1 MDLRRWIII
10 FAGGVIGMVN
20 AAMAQNTPW
29 HYSFEET
36 TLSAA
41 YRADAGS
48 EVLLSTRRYKGG
60 EQSLKWAWQ
69 NNGRLVFTDPATQRN
84 RTLNGFRAWVYN
96 EEALDEVLTF
106 GFGTESELSANNP
119 RYQFEFGLNFTGW
132 RAMWIHLRDDAR
144 NNSYT
149 GPRNGRVTAFEIRAP
164 NSGAVYLDLMEL
176 VERIHPRRSP
186 DAQVPF
192 VNANSAGRSREYRWS
207 LNTLPG
213 PLPSQITDD
222 ERQAFET
229 IAARYE
235 SWVFG
240 NRVKDDQREPVRIRL
255 NELTAYIRRGH
266 SNLTDYE
273 IRREGDRIL
282 GTPLFAERSPY
293 TPLFQS
299 VFQGVL
305 LRLVLDYRL
314 NGNEEAR
321 DRVIDVF
328 DYLHDQGW
336 ADGSGVGAL
345 HQEFLRIASYAHA
358 VYLMRDILG
367 DTNRLER
374 ELASLKWYSMFGE
387 LYEQTWDPGTN
398 ADFLRSVAM
407 YRLLCILM
415 MDDSPEKV
423 ANMRRYVVWLN
434 NALSIAPGWL
444 DTIKPDFVGFHHRGI
459 YANAYAPKAFHVA
472 SVLVYLLHD
481 TPFAVADDKRD
492 NLKQALLTS
501 RVMTNTYDISTAI
514 NGRFPLSTTVTITGG
529 LLPAYMYVALS
540 YPSVDAE
547 LSGAFMQLWRPQSQL
562 LIERLFEQVA
572 ARIMYLHT
580 PGAMQMMTD
589 FAAAGHAPAA
599 PPSGHWT
606 LPYGA
611 LSIHRRGDWMVSMKG
626 WSKYVWDYES
636 SAGGENPLGRYL
648 SYGSMLIYG
657 SGDPVGREASG
668 IVREGWDWSMWPGTT
683 AIRLSHEQLKHEG
696 RDRNFSDETFVGG
709 VNIEGQDGV
718 FALKLHD
725 TRFNTSFRAVKTV
738 FCFDDVLICLGSGIE
753 NDDGGHATVTPLF
766 QAAIS
771 EDRPTGVNG
780 ESVRGIPYT
789 FSGATGQTAWLMDSR
804 GSGYVIPDGGD
815 LRVQRQVQTSGDFG
829 REGGTGTFELAY
841 LDHGPMPQGAS
852 YHYAVLVQRSP
863 GQVRA
868 FASAPE
874 YDVWQRDHK
883 AHIVYHRGMKA
894 TGYAL
899 FDTDARPKDGA
910 IVSVSLPSLVMS
922 REIGDGLLLSVADP
936 DFGWSWTIQDPH
948 QYGSLIVNQ
957 PSEPRKVEVTVRGK
971 WRLDQSYELAEIVE
985 ENEDQTV
992 VAFICQDGKSVEV
1005 KLVSGTG
1012 IGDVNLDFD
1021 GDGMIGFTDF
1031 LLFTSKFGLS
1041 EGDAGFDAKYD
1052 MDGNG
1057 MVGFSDFLIFAQ
1069 GFGKPVGGKPVALRN
1084 GAKDWG
1090 RDSLLL

>member
-1 MDLRRWIII
+1 
-10 FAGGVIGMVN
+10 
-20 AAMAQNTPW
+20 MAQNTPW

-48 EVLLSTRRYKGG
+48 QVSLSTRRYKGG
-60 EQSLKWAWQ
+60 AQSLKWAWQ
-69 NNGRLVFTDPATQRN
+69 NNGRIVFTDPAPGRSEV
-84 RTLNGFRAWVYN
+84 LIGFRAWVYN

-132 RAMWIHLRDDAR
+132 RAMWIHLREDAR

-176 VERIHPRRSP
+176 VERIDSRRSP

-192 VNANSAGRSREYRWS
+192 VNGGANTSGDKTREYRWS
-207 LNTLPG
+207 LNRLPG

-222 ERQAFET
+222 ERRAFET
-229 IAARYE
+229 IARRYE
-235 SWVFG
+235 AWVLG
-240 NRVKDDQREPVRIRL
+240 DGVKNDQREPVRIRL

-266 SNLTDYE
+266 SNLANYE
-273 IRREGDRIL
+273 IRRENDLIL
-282 GTPLFAERSPY
+282 GKPLFAARSSYRPY
-293 TPLFQS
+293 FQS
-299 VFQGVL
+299 VFQNVL

-314 NGNEEAR
+314 NGNEEAK

-336 ADGSGVGAL
+336 ADGSGVGAM
-345 HQEFLRIASYAHA
+345 HHEFLRIASYAHA
-358 VYLMRDILG
+358 VYLMRDILE
-367 DTNRLER
+367 DTERLER

-434 NALSIAPGWL
+434 NALDIAPGWL
-444 DTIKPDFVGFHHRGI
+444 DTIKPDYTGFHHRGI
-459 YANAYAPKAFHVA
+459 YANAYAPNAFHVA

-501 RVMTNTYDISTAI
+501 RIMANTYDISMAV
-514 NGRFPLSTTVTITGG
+514 NGRFPRNTAVATK

-540 YPSVDAE
+540 YSPVDAE
-547 LSGAFMQLWRPQSQL
+547 LSGAFMQLWKPESQL
-562 LIERLFEQVA
+562 LIEDLFERVSV
-572 ARIMYLHT
+572 RLMYLHT
-580 PGAMQMMTD
+580 PGAMQMMAD
-589 FAAAGHAPAA
+589 FASAGYASAT

-611 LSIHRRGDWMVSMKG
+611 LSIHRREDWMVSMKG
-626 WSKYVWDYES
+626 WGKYVWDYES
-636 SAGGENPLGRYL
+636 SGRNNPLGRYL
-648 SYGSMLIYG
+648 SYGTMLIYAN
-657 SGDPVGREASG
+657 GDPVGREASG
-668 IVREGWDWSMWPGTT
+668 IVRDGWDWSMWPGTT
-683 AIRLSHEQLKHEG
+683 VIRLSHEQLKHEG

-709 VNIEGQDGV
+709 VNIEGQNGV

-738 FCFDDVLICLGSGIE
+738 FCFDDVLVCLGSGIE
-753 NDDGGHATVTPLF
+753 NDDGGHTTVTPLF

-771 EDRPTGVNG
+771 EDRSTGVNG
-780 ESVRGIPYT
+780 ESVRGIPYV
-789 FSGATGQTAWLMDSR
+789 FSGVKGHGVWLMDSL
-804 GSGYVIPDGGD
+804 GNGYVIPDGGE
-815 LRVQRQVQTSGDFG
+815 LRVQRQVQTPGDFG
-829 REGGTGTFELAY
+829 DDSGGTGAFELAY
-841 LDHGPMPQGAS
+841 LDHGSAPQGAS

-863 GQVRA
+863 DGVRA

-874 YDVWQRDHK
+874 YDVWQRDGQ
-883 AHIVYHRGMKA
+883 AHIVHHRGMKM

-899 FDTDARPKDGA
+899 FDKDTRPTGGP
-910 IVSVSLPSLVMS
+910 VESVSLPSLVMS
-922 REIGDGLLLSVADP
+922 REVDDGLLLSVADP
-936 DFGWSWTIQDPH
+936 DFGWRWEIQTPH
-948 QYGSLIVNQ
+948 RQDGSLIVNQ
-957 PSEPRKVEVTVRGK
+957 PSEPRKVEVIVRGK
-971 WRLDQSYELAEIVE
+971 WRLDQSYDLVEIVE
-985 ENEDQTV
+985 ESEDQTV

-1005 KLVSGTG
+1005 KLVRPG
-1012 IGDVNLDFD
+1012 IGVANLDFD
-1021 GDGMIGFTDF
+1021 GDGAVGFTDF
-1031 LLFTSKFGLS
+1031 LLFSSKFGLS
-1041 EGDAGFDAKYD
+1041 EGDAGFEAQYD
-1052 MDGNG
+1052 LDGNG
-1057 MVGFSDFLIFAQ
+1057 MVGFSDFLIFVQ
-1069 GFGKPVGGKPVALRN
+1069 GFGKPVSGKPVALRN
-1084 GAKDWG
+1084 GG
-1090 RDSLLL
+1090 ERLGS